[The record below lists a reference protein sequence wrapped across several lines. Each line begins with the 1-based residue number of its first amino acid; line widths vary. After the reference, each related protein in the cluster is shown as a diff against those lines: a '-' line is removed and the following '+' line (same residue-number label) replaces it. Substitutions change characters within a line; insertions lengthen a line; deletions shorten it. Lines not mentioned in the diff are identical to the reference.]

1 MLIDKKKNGVCRGN
15 IGTFLPN
22 NNNNSIK
29 HVVTEK
35 KIFDVSA
42 Y

>member
-1 MLIDKKKNGVCRGN
+1 MEFVEDHN
-15 IGTFLPN
+15 IGTFLPNN

>member
-1 MLIDKKKNGVCRGN
+1 MDFVEDHN